1 MTPAPSLLDDL
12 PALVAAP
19 GGGVVAQHGD
29 TRRLGFEEARR
40 LFRSG
45 DVLVAHAMFVSGRLK
60 TPSAAALFDV
70 LELFAFVRPAQ
81 PCIPSPLGLARALGL

>member
-1 MTPAPSLLDDL
+1 MPSIPSLLDDL

-19 GGGVVAQHGD
+19 GGGVAAQHGD

-45 DVLVAHAMFVSGRLK
+45 NVLVAHRRL
-60 TPSAAALFDV
+60 LRGV
-70 LELFAFVRPAQ
+70 
-81 PCIPSPLGLARALGL
+81 